1 VRRGKGCRH
10 RHRSGGRPPASR
22 DALRRGRHSAAQ
34 RTCARRT
41 RRPTRQVVRSMR
53 TRMQTATSETES
65 KSRDLS
71 ICVHHYTLRAPCPK
85 GQGIRHNR
93 HPLRSAA
100 AVGCICAASHVTC
113 PIACTVGL
121 RPCTWKILY
130 LLEYNWIQADTS
142 IDFLYGSGAFRT
154 KFLYGAC
161 TTLAR
166 SAPNRCMSLAR
177 CRADCLYLVARRSYR
192 RYMQLV

>member
-1 VRRGKGCRH
+1 MHLFCGANGAKMGSGHRFARPGAPLCTALVREND
-10 RHRSGGRPPASR
+10 P
-22 DALRRGRHSAAQ
+22 Q
-34 RTCARRT
+34 RVGIDTLHQPVQARYKQIPGLPGTWSNIYCA
-41 RRPTRQVVRSMR
+41 VV
-53 TRMQTATSETES
+53 TA
-65 KSRDLS
+65 
-71 ICVHHYTLRAPCPK
+71 
-85 GQGIRHNR
+85 G
-93 HPLRSAA
+93 AA
-100 AVGCICAASHVTC
+100 AAAGA
-113 PIACTVGL
+113 PRTVGL

-142 IDFLYGSGAFRT
+142 LDFLYGSGAFRT

>member
-1 VRRGKGCRH
+1 MRAAPSANHTQPIRASSSHLVTVHHQRKSFQFHDVLFVQCCSFTTNKAWAIPGTYVQYLGLQ
-10 RHRSGGRPPASR
+10 GGGALG
-22 DALRRGRHSAAQ
+22 DALTPGTPAG
-34 RTCARRT
+34 
-41 RRPTRQVVRSMR
+41 SM
-53 TRMQTATSETES
+53 
-65 KSRDLS
+65 
-71 ICVHHYTLRAPCPK
+71 
-85 GQGIRHNR
+85 
-93 HPLRSAA
+93 
-100 AVGCICAASHVTC
+100 AASAHG
-113 PIACTVGL
+113 TVGL

-166 SAPNRCMSLAR
+166 SAPNRCMNLAR